1 MKDRAAYQAAGASQQ
16 TVESSGTPHLPRF
29 PTDTEKARREE
40 DVAARADVPTLF
52 HRSRNRSVR
61 RDRMGVPRRGHRQRK
76 RRCRVRAAR
85 RRDPEVLV
93 AAGHQHRRLE
103 ILPRPDR
110 HARARAQRPAAH
122 RPRGGHDHR
131 VGPQQQVLRER
142 RGSAGVQ
149 RRPEAHPR
157 VPEGGVQQPGLVQ
170 LRLREGAAV
179 LGLLHQLG
187 AGHDGLDPDAGP
199 DRGHAVQVRLRHG
212 HQPLADPVV
221 EGTARR
227 RRHGVGPGVVHEG
240 LRRVCRRHQVGR
252 QDAPRGED
260 GDPRRRSPGH
270 RRVHQLQGRGR
281 EEGLGAHRRRLRRFV
296 HRSGVLVGLL
306 PELEQQRARDRR
318 VHARA
323 CSTTACGR
331 RRRCATAR

>member
-16 TVESSGTPHLPRF
+16 TVESSGTPHLPGVRGHR
-29 PTDTEKARREE
+29 EGAREE
-40 DVAARADVPTLF
+40 DVAAGADVPALF
-52 HRSRNRSVR
+52 HRSRSRSVR
-61 RDRMGVPRRGHRQRK
+61 RGRMGAPRGRHRQRG
-76 RRCRVRAAR
+76 RQCRVRAAR
-85 RRDPEVLV
+85 RRDPEGVV

-103 ILPRPDR
+103 VFPRPDR
-110 HARARAQRPAAH
+110 HARARAQRAAAH
-122 RPRGGHDHR
+122 RPRREHDHR
-131 VGPQQQVLRER
+131 VGPQQQVLRDR
-142 RGSAGVQ
+142 RGPAGVQ

-157 VPEGGVQQPGLVQ
+157 VPEGRVQQPGLVQ

-187 AGHDGLDPDAGP
+187 PGHDGLDPDAGP
-199 DRGHAVQVRLRHG
+199 DRRDAVQVRIRHG
-212 HQPLADPVV
+212 HEPLADPLV

-227 RRHGVGPGVVHEG
+227 RRHGVGSGVVHEG
-240 LRRVCRRHQVGR
+240 LRRVCRRDQVRR

-260 GDPRRRSPGH
+260 GDPRRRAPGH

-296 HRSGVLVGLL
+296 HGPGVFVGLL

-318 VHARA
+318 VHARRA
-323 CSTTACGR
+323 R
-331 RRRCATAR
+331 RRRVGNQGRARRRR